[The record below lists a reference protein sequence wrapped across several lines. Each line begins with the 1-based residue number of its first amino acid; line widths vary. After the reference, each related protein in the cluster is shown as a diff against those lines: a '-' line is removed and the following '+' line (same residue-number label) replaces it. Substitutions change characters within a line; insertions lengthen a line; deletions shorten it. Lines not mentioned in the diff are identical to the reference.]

1 MSLLTEDRQLLSRF
15 RAGERQSMELVF
27 RHYAPQLS
35 ALVARGLST
44 RGGRIRPSSP
54 FEVGAV
60 VQEAFARAFTE
71 KARGAY
77 DGASDYLQY
86 LAAIARNELLNQ
98 QRGREDLTEQDV
110 LESQLGGASP
120 NSGAAV
126 GAAPASPEQ
135 ATEERELHGLVSN
148 FLAARDARE
157 QEVYRARFEQHLTQE
172 DAAAVLGL
180 TRIQV
185 RRLEAKLRRDLF
197 AHLRSSGYLDRARPV
212 ESSLVSSVPEGAGAK

>member
-1 MSLLTEDRQLLSRF
+1 
-15 RAGERQSMELVF
+15 MEIVF

-44 RGGRIRPSSP
+44 RGGRIRPPSP

-71 KARGAY
+71 KARGSY

-98 QRGREDLTEQDV
+98 QRDREDLTEGAA
-110 LESQLGGASP
+110 LEAQLGTAANAGAVVGQGP
-120 NSGAAV
+120 PAADQV
-126 GAAPASPEQ
+126 A
-135 ATEERELHGLVSN
+135 EERELHGLIDA
-148 FLAARDARE
+148 FLSKRE
-157 QEVYRARFEQHLTQE
+157 ERERQVYQLRFEQHLTQD

-185 RRLEAKLRRDLF
+185 RRMEAKLRRDLF
-197 AHLRSSGYLDRARPV
+197 AHLRGSGYLDRARPV
-212 ESSLVSSVPEGAGAK
+212 ESSLVSSVPEGAVAK

>member
-15 RAGERQSMELVF
+15 RAGERQSMDIVF

-44 RGGRIRPSSP
+44 RGGRIRPPSP
-54 FEVGAV
+54 FEIGAV

-71 KARGAY
+71 KARGSY

-98 QRGREDLTEQDV
+98 QRDREDLADSSA
-110 LESQLGGASP
+110 LEAQLSTAA
-120 NSGAAV
+120 NAGAAV
-126 GAAPASPEQ
+126 SAGPPSPDQ
-135 ATEERELHGLVSN
+135 VAEERELNGLVAI
-148 FLAARDARE
+148 FLAQRE
-157 QEVYRARFEQHLTQE
+157 EKERQVYQVRFEQHLTQE
-172 DAAAVLGL
+172 DAATSLGL

-185 RRLEAKLRRDLF
+185 RRIEAKMRRDLF

-212 ESSLVSSVPEGAGAK
+212 ESSLVSSTPEPLGAK

>member
-1 MSLLTEDRQLLSRF
+1 
-15 RAGERQSMELVF
+15 MELVF

-60 VQEAFARAFTE
+60 VQEAFARAFTD

-98 QRGREDLTEQDV
+98 QRGREDLTDHET
-110 LESQLGGASP
+110 LESQLGSSVNAGS
-120 NSGAAV
+120 AV
-126 GAAPASPEQ
+126 AAPPPSPEQ
-135 ATEERELHGLVSN
+135 VAEEKELHGLVST
-148 FLAARDARE
+148 FLAGRDARE
-157 QEVYRARFEQHLTQE
+157 QDVYRVRFEQHLTQE

-197 AHLRSSGYLDRARPV
+197 AHLRASGYLDRARPV
-212 ESSLVSSVPEGAGAK
+212 ESSLVSSVPEGAVAK

>member
-15 RAGERQSMELVF
+15 RAGERQSMEIVF

-44 RGGRIRPSSP
+44 RGGRIRPPSP

-71 KARGAY
+71 RARGAY
-77 DGASDYLQY
+77 DGACDYLQY

-98 QRGREDLTEQDV
+98 GRSREDLAEAPQI
-110 LESQLGGASP
+110 ESQLGSAADAGAVVSQGP
-120 NSGAAV
+120 
-126 GAAPASPEQ
+126 PSPEQ
-135 ATEERELHGLVSN
+135 VAEERELHGLVAA
-148 FLAARDARE
+148 FLSKRDERE
-157 QEVYRARFEQHLTQE
+157 QQVYQLRFEQHLTQD

-197 AHLRSSGYLDRARPV
+197 AHLRACGYLDRAQPV
-212 ESSLVSSVPEGAGAK
+212 ESSLVSAVPAVAK

>member
-1 MSLLTEDRQLLSRF
+1 
-15 RAGERQSMELVF
+15 
-27 RHYAPQLS
+27 S
-35 ALVARGLST
+35 ALVSRGLTT
-44 RGGRIRPSSP
+44 RGGRIRPPSP

-98 QRGREDLTEQDV
+98 QRFREDSA
-110 LESQLGGASP
+110 ESGVIEAQLGTSANAGVAVAS
-120 NSGAAV
+120 
-126 GAAPASPEQ
+126 APPSPDQ
-135 ATEERELHGLVSN
+135 IAEEKELHGLVEK
-148 FLAARDARE
+148 FLSGRE
-157 QEVYRARFEQHLTQE
+157 ERERQVYRVRFEQHLTQE

-197 AHLRSSGYLDRARPV
+197 VHLRASGYLDRAQPV
-212 ESSLVSSVPEGAGAK
+212 ESSLVAKVPA

>member
-1 MSLLTEDRQLLSRF
+1 
-15 RAGERQSMELVF
+15 MEIVF

-60 VQEAFARAFTE
+60 VQEAFARAFTD

-98 QRGREDLTEQDV
+98 QRGREDLAEQET
-110 LESQLGGASP
+110 LESQLGESA
-120 NSGAAV
+120 NAGAAV
-126 GAAPASPEQ
+126 GAAPPSPEQ
-135 ATEERELHGLVSN
+135 VAEENELHGLVST
-148 FLAARDARE
+148 FLAGRDPRE
-157 QEVYRARFEQHLTQE
+157 QDVYRVRFEQHLTQE

-212 ESSLVSSVPEGAGAK
+212 ESSLVSKVPEGAVAK

>member
-1 MSLLTEDRQLLSRF
+1 MSLLTDDRLLLTRF
-15 RAGERQSMELVF
+15 RAGERLSMEIVF

-44 RGGRIRPSSP
+44 RGGRIRPPSP

-71 KARGAY
+71 KARGSY

-98 QRGREDLTEQDV
+98 QRDREDLTEAPAI
-110 LESQLGGASP
+110 ESQLATAANAGAVVSQGPPSP
-120 NSGAAV
+120 DQVA
-126 GAAPASPEQ
+126 
-135 ATEERELHGLVSN
+135 EERELHGLITT
-148 FLAARDARE
+148 FLSQRE
-157 QEVYRARFEQHLTQE
+157 ERERQVYQLRFEQHLTQD

-185 RRLEAKLRRDLF
+185 RRVEARLRRDLF
-197 AHLRSSGYLDRARPV
+197 AHLRGSGYLDRARPV
-212 ESSLVSSVPEGAGAK
+212 ESSLVSSVPESAVAK

>member
-1 MSLLTEDRQLLSRF
+1 
-15 RAGERQSMELVF
+15 MEIVF

-44 RGGRIRPSSP
+44 RGGRIRPASP

-60 VQEAFARAFTE
+60 VQEAFARAFTD
-71 KARGAY
+71 KARGSY

-98 QRGREDLTEQDV
+98 QRVREDLADAPALEAHVSTEVNAGAALGTAPPSPEQVAEENELRALLDKFLAGREDR
-110 LESQLGGASP
+110 
-120 NSGAAV
+120 
-126 GAAPASPEQ
+126 
-135 ATEERELHGLVSN
+135 ER
-148 FLAARDARE
+148 D
-157 QEVYRARFEQHLTQE
+157 VYRVRFEQHLTQE

-185 RRLEAKLRRDLF
+185 RRVEAKLRRDLF
-197 AHLRSSGYLDRARPV
+197 THLRGSGYLDRAKPV
-212 ESSLVSSVPEGAGAK
+212 ESSLVSSAVPAGAVAK

>member
-1 MSLLTEDRQLLSRF
+1 
-15 RAGERQSMELVF
+15 MEIVF

-44 RGGRIRPSSP
+44 RGGRIRPPSP

-71 KARGAY
+71 KARGSY

-98 QRGREDLTEQDV
+98 QRHREDVAEGEAI
-110 LESQLGGASP
+110 ESQLGSAANAGAVVSQGP
-120 NSGAAV
+120 
-126 GAAPASPEQ
+126 PSPEVV
-135 ATEERELHGLVSN
+135 AEERELQGLVDA
-148 FLAARDARE
+148 FLAKRE
-157 QEVYRARFEQHLTQE
+157 ERERQVYQVRFEQHLTQD

-185 RRLEAKLRRDLF
+185 RRVEAKLRRDLF
-197 AHLRSSGYLDRARPV
+197 AHLRGSGYLDRARPV
-212 ESSLVSSVPEGAGAK
+212 ESSLVSSVPEGAVAK

>member
-15 RAGERQSMELVF
+15 RAGERQSMEIVF

-35 ALVARGLST
+35 ALVSRGLST
-44 RGGRIRPSSP
+44 RGGRIRAPSP

-98 QRGREDLTEQDV
+98 QRGREDSADGAQ
-110 LESQLGGASP
+110 LESQLG
-120 NSGAAV
+120 
-126 GAAPASPEQ
+126 
-135 ATEERELHGLVSN
+135 
-148 FLAARDARE
+148 
-157 QEVYRARFEQHLTQE
+157 
-172 DAAAVLGL
+172 
-180 TRIQV
+180 
-185 RRLEAKLRRDLF
+185 
-197 AHLRSSGYLDRARPV
+197 SSSAN
-212 ESSLVSSVPEGAGAK
+212 

>member
-1 MSLLTEDRQLLSRF
+1 MSLLTEDKALLTRF
-15 RAGERQSMELVF
+15 RAGERSSMEVVF

-44 RGGRIRPSSP
+44 RGGRIRPPSP

-71 KARGAY
+71 KARGSY

-98 QRGREDLTEQDV
+98 QRGREDAADAATVELH
-110 LESQLGGASP
+110 LGGTA
-120 NSGAAV
+120 NAGMAV
-126 GAAPASPEQ
+126 GAAPPSPEQ
-135 ATEERELHGLVSN
+135 VAEERELHGLVEA
-148 FLAARDARE
+148 FLKGREPKERD
-157 QEVYRARFEQHLTQE
+157 VYRQRFEQHLTQE

-185 RRLEAKLRRDLF
+185 RRIEAKLRRDLF
-197 AHLRSSGYLDRARPV
+197 AHLRSSGYLDRAQPI
-212 ESSLVSSVPEGAGAK
+212 ESSLVAATPAGAAGK

>member
-1 MSLLTEDRQLLSRF
+1 
-15 RAGERQSMELVF
+15 MEIVF

-44 RGGRIRPSSP
+44 RGGRIRPASP

-71 KARGAY
+71 KARGSY

-98 QRGREDLTEQDV
+98 QRGREDVAEGAA
-110 LESQLGGASP
+110 LEAQLGTAANAS
-120 NSGAAV
+120 AAV
-126 GAAPASPEQ
+126 SAGPPSPDQ
-135 ATEERELHGLVSN
+135 VAEERELQGLVAT
-148 FLAARDARE
+148 FLAHRDEKDR
-157 QEVYRARFEQHLTQE
+157 QVYQARFEQNLTQE
-172 DAAAVLGL
+172 DAATVLGL

-185 RRLEAKLRRDLF
+185 RRVEAKLRRDLF
-197 AHLRSSGYLDRARPV
+197 AHLRASGYLDRARPV
-212 ESSLVSSVPEGAGAK
+212 ESSLVSGTPEPVGAK

>member
-1 MSLLTEDRQLLSRF
+1 MSLLTEDSQLLQRF
-15 RAGERQSMELVF
+15 RAGERQSMEIVF

-35 ALVARGLST
+35 ALVARGLTT

-60 VQEAFARAFTE
+60 VQEAFARAFTD
-71 KARGAY
+71 KARGAF

-98 QRGREDLTEQDV
+98 QRGREDLAEAPA
-110 LESQLGGASP
+110 LESELSQAANAGAV
-120 NSGAAV
+120 V
-126 GAAPASPEQ
+126 GMAPPSPEQ
-135 ATEERELHGLVSN
+135 AAEERELHGLVEK
-148 FLAARDARE
+148 FLAGREGRDRD
-157 QEVYRARFEQHLTQE
+157 VFRVRFEQHLTQD

-185 RRLEAKLRRDLF
+185 RRVEAKLRRDLF
-197 AHLRSSGYLDRARPV
+197 IHLRASGYLDRARPV
-212 ESSLVSSVPEGAGAK
+212 ESSLVGAAVERVTAR

>member
-1 MSLLTEDRQLLSRF
+1 MSLLTDDRQLLSRF
-15 RAGERQSMELVF
+15 RAGERQSMEIVF

-35 ALVARGLST
+35 ALVARGLTT
-44 RGGRIRPSSP
+44 RGGRIRPASP

-71 KARGAY
+71 KARGSY

-98 QRGREDLTEQDV
+98 QRGREDAAEGAA
-110 LESQLGGASP
+110 LEAQLGTAANAS
-120 NSGAAV
+120 AV
-126 GAAPASPEQ
+126 VSAGPPSPDQ
-135 ATEERELHGLVSN
+135 VAEERELQGLVAT
-148 FLAARDARE
+148 FLAQRDEKDR
-157 QEVYRARFEQHLTQE
+157 QVYQARFEQNLTQE
-172 DAAAVLGL
+172 DAATVLGL

-185 RRLEAKLRRDLF
+185 RRIEAKLRRDLF

-212 ESSLVSSVPEGAGAK
+212 ESSLVSSTPEPVGAK

>member
-1 MSLLTEDRQLLSRF
+1 MSLLTEDRQLLTRF
-15 RAGERQSMELVF
+15 RAGERQSMETVF

-44 RGGRIRPSSP
+44 RGGRIRPPSP

-98 QRGREDLTEQDV
+98 QRSREDLAEDSA
-110 LESQLGGASP
+110 LETHLGS
-120 NSGAAV
+120 AA
-126 GAAPASPEQ
+126 
-135 ATEERELHGLVSN
+135 N
-148 FLAARDARE
+148 
-157 QEVYRARFEQHLTQE
+157 
-172 DAAAVLGL
+172 
-180 TRIQV
+180 
-185 RRLEAKLRRDLF
+185 
-197 AHLRSSGYLDRARPV
+197 
-212 ESSLVSSVPEGAGAK
+212 AGAVVGQGPPAADQVAEEN

>member
-15 RAGERQSMELVF
+15 RAGERQSMEIVF

-44 RGGRIRPSSP
+44 RGGRIRPASP

-71 KARGAY
+71 KARGSY

-98 QRGREDLTEQDV
+98 QRGREDVAEGAA
-110 LESQLGGASP
+110 LEAQLGTAANAS
-120 NSGAAV
+120 AAV
-126 GAAPASPEQ
+126 SAGPPSPDQ
-135 ATEERELHGLVSN
+135 VAEERELQGLVST
-148 FLAARDARE
+148 FLKQRDDKD
-157 QEVYRARFEQHLTQE
+157 QKVYQARFEQNLTQE
-172 DAAAVLGL
+172 DAATVLGL

-185 RRLEAKLRRDLF
+185 RRIEAKLRRDLF
-197 AHLRSSGYLDRARPV
+197 AHLRASGYLDRARPV
-212 ESSLVSSVPEGAGAK
+212 ESSLVSSTPEPVGAK